1 MNKEMVQRIH
11 DHLERG
17 DTIHLKAT
25 IGRDITKR
33 TPVTVVQVLREAIVI
48 EQSGRG
54 TRTVPF
60 KDFDMDELDHMT
72 ASRAAASAQ
81 RSTRKGLQ
89 VSLIDAARVNTPAPR
104 AEPPPPRAAEVPLTP
119 TTRAAAPLAPP
130 APPPAP
136 APQGPEALHSFD
148 AFLSMSEE
156 VENELAAYQAEL
168 VKVRSALN
176 QELKEIEALLDA
188 NQTAFDEVDAKLKVL
203 RALRRAR

>member
-1 MNKEMVQRIH
+1 MNKELVQRIR

-72 ASRAAASAQ
+72 ASRAAAAARQ
-81 RSTRKGLQ
+81 STRKGLQ
-89 VSLIDAARVNTPAPR
+89 VSLREVVETKPVVV
-104 AEPPPPRAAEVPLTP
+104 EPPKPLVAEVPLTP
-119 TTRAAAPLAPP
+119 TTRVEAAL
-130 APPPAP
+130 PPAP
-136 APQGPEALHSFD
+136 APVPQGPEALHSFD

-168 VKVRSALN
+168 VKTQAALN
-176 QELKEIEALLDA
+176 QELRAIQELLET
-188 NQTAFDEVDAKLKVL
+188 NQAAFDQVEAKLKVL

>member
-1 MNKEMVQRIH
+1 MNKELVQRIR

-60 KDFDMDELDHMT
+60 KDFDKDELDHMT
-72 ASRAAASAQ
+72 ASRAAAAARQ
-81 RSTRKGLQ
+81 STRKGLQ
-89 VSLIDAARVNTPAPR
+89 VSLREVVETKPVVV
-104 AEPPPPRAAEVPLTP
+104 EPPKPLVAEVPLTP
-119 TTRAAAPLAPP
+119 TTRVEAAL
-130 APPPAP
+130 PPAP
-136 APQGPEALHSFD
+136 APVPQGPEALHSFD

-168 VKVRSALN
+168 VKTQAALN
-176 QELKEIEALLDA
+176 QELRAIQELLET
-188 NQTAFDEVDAKLKVL
+188 NQAAFDQVEAKLKVL